1 MPLSYQYV
9 QYKEAEAQP
18 TIEVEG
24 MLHGRINCPG
34 GKAYSLFKR
43 RNRLAGQVIG
53 TDLWILY
60 FVLTYADMSV

>member
-24 MLHGRINCPG
+24 MLHGRMNCAG
-34 GKAYSLFKR
+34 SKAYSLFER
-43 RNRLAGQVIG
+43 GDRLECPDIG
-53 TDLWILY
+53 
-60 FVLTYADMSV
+60 